1 MYNYTKYKRSGKAA
15 KSCCFKIQKG
25 EIMSFQEAVTSVFN
39 NYANF
44 NGRARRSEYWYFVL
58 FTMCVNVIL
67 SVIGRFFA
75 GSDAMTMVIT
85 AITGIFSLA
94 IIVTQIAVAVRRL
107 HDIGKSGWLYLL
119 ILIPLV
125 GQILLIVWFCTDSQ
139 PGDNQYGPN
148 PKENYYNNS
157 VY

>member
-1 MYNYTKYKRSGKAA
+1 
-15 KSCCFKIQKG
+15 
-25 EIMSFQEAVTSVFN
+25 MSFQEAIQTVFSK
-39 NYANF
+39 YATF
-44 NGRARRSEYWYFVL
+44 GGRARRSEYWYFMLLVC
-58 FTMCVNVIL
+58 CVNVVIRIL
-67 SVIGRFFA
+67 AMIVGDNSILTPVLA
-75 GSDAMTMVIT
+75 GISM
-85 AITGIFSLA
+85 IFSLG
-94 IIVTQIAVAVRRL
+94 VLVPQIAVAVRRL

>member
-1 MYNYTKYKRSGKAA
+1 
-15 KSCCFKIQKG
+15 
-25 EIMSFQEAVTSVFN
+25 MSFQEAVTSVFN

-67 SVIGRFFA
+67 SAIGRFFA

-94 IIVTQIAVAVRRL
+94 IIVPQIAVAVRRL

-119 ILIPLV
+119 MLIPLV